1 MQDEQDRLHDMQD
14 RQKEEHDQLHDGMD
28 RLQVEQNRT
37 GCRRSRLGW
46 GRGDQ
51 LQDEHNMLQV
61 KQ

>member
-1 MQDEQDRLHDMQD
+1 MICKIGKKRSMMSF
-14 RQKEEHDQLHDGMD
+14 RTGWIGC
-28 RLQVEQNRT
+28 RSNRI

-51 LQDEHNMLQV
+51 LQDEHDMLQV